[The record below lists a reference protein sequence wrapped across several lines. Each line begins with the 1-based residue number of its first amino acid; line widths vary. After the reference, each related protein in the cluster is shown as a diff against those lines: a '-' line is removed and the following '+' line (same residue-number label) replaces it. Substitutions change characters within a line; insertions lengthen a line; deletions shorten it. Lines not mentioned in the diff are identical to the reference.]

1 MGQYVADHMSTTN
14 KFSGWYVALHYL
26 AFPWVSGHALL
37 WVGAHTISN
46 ARSVVRY
53 EFRKLSLKE
62 MINQS
67 SDHLKEMFDKFD
79 TSGDGF
85 IDAKEL
91 VVALRVTT
99 GEDLTLDES
108 QKLIN
113 AADVDGDGVINFE
126 EFKAICE
133 GEHR

>member
-1 MGQYVADHMSTTN
+1 
-14 KFSGWYVALHYL
+14 
-26 AFPWVSGHALL
+26 
-37 WVGAHTISN
+37 
-46 ARSVVRY
+46 
-53 EFRKLSLKE
+53 

-91 VVALRVTT
+91 IVALRVTT

>member
-1 MGQYVADHMSTTN
+1 M
-14 KFSGWYVALHYL
+14 
-26 AFPWVSGHALL
+26 
-37 WVGAHTISN
+37 GAHTISN